1 MNKQKL
7 KEEQNRKLYKI
18 PGGANFQLRVKN
30 AVYLSPHNTLKHEIA
45 KSIGAYSLLKYGD
58 IKFSDSMNQALEWL
72 QEEFKEV
79 MKDFPKDK
87 STFITEAVPKKEP
100 DRRVDLVRLSDNT
113 LFEFETSPKIKKEG
127 ACTIYIPK
135 VKNG

>member
-1 MNKQKL
+1 MNNKKMI
-7 KEEQNRKLYKI
+7 EENNRKLYKI
-18 PGGANFQLRVKN
+18 PSGAPYQLRVKN
-30 AVYLSPHNTLKHEIA
+30 ALYLSPSNSLKHELA
-45 KSIGAYSLLKYGD
+45 KCIGAYSLLKYGD

-79 MKDFPKDK
+79 MKDFPRDK
-87 STFITEAVPKKEP
+87 STFITEAVIKKQE

-135 VKNG
+135 VKNE